1 MSLWYINTPSI
12 IFDGFGSID
21 NLNSII
27 PKNISNVFLVIDSS
41 VYKSDFGLKVIQ
53 QLTSYKT
60 EIFIDF
66 TSDPDENSIIEGAK
80 LYNSSKSE
88 CIIAVGGGSA
98 IDIGKMIGL
107 LGENDFELESY
118 FNNDNTRNEN
128 FPFFAAVPTTCG
140 TGAESSP
147 YSVIK
152 NTTIPCKRTIKRNF
166 FIPKAVILDPESLIS
181 LATEYTVAT
190 ALDTLCHIIEVHT
203 ASTSNDLVRVTTR
216 GSLSTFGKYFNEAIY
231 NNNLIAKGNLLYTAF
246 TSRLLY
252 PGTGLSAA
260 HSLAHPFGTYMGLHH
275 GMSVSMIMPEVIRFN
290 ECCCSEYYQE
300 AAMLL
305 GNSLKDGS
313 DIANWIHNIIATTG
327 LKEIIKEKLKEKTI
341 PIDKICEQAMK
352 SSNLASNSRKI
363 NNISELKG
371 ILEESLYKI
380 MQFQQ

>member
-1 MSLWYINTPSI
+1 MSLWNINTPSI

-27 PKNISNVFLVIDSS
+27 PKNISNIFLVIDPS
-41 VYKSDFGLKVIQ
+41 VYKSDFGLKVIH
-53 QLTSYKT
+53 QLTGYKT
-60 EIFIDF
+60 QIFIDF
-66 TSDPDENSIIEGAK
+66 TSDPDENSIIEGSN
-80 LYNSSKSE
+80 LYNSSKSQ

-98 IDIGKMIGL
+98 IDAAKMIGL

-118 FNNDNTRNEN
+118 FNNNDNYRNEK
-128 FPFFAAVPTTCG
+128 FPFFVAVPTTCG

-166 FIPKAVILDPESLIS
+166 FIPKAVILDPESIIS
-181 LATEYTVAT
+181 LPTEYTVAT

-203 ASTSNDLVRVTTR
+203 ASTSNDLVRITTR

-231 NNNLIAKGNLLYTAF
+231 NNNLVATGNLLYTAF

-275 GMSVSMIMPEVIRFN
+275 GMTVSMIIPEVIRFN
-290 ECCCSEYYQE
+290 ECCCSEHLKE
-300 AAMLL
+300 AATLL
-305 GNSLKDGS
+305 DTSLRDGF
-313 DIANWIHNIIATTG
+313 DIANWIHNIINTTG
-327 LKEIIKEKLKEKTI
+327 LKEIIKEKLKGKTI
-341 PIDKICEQAMK
+341 PIDKICNQAMK

-363 NNISELKG
+363 NNISELKE
-371 ILEESLYKI
+371 ILEQSLCKI
-380 MQFQQ
+380 M